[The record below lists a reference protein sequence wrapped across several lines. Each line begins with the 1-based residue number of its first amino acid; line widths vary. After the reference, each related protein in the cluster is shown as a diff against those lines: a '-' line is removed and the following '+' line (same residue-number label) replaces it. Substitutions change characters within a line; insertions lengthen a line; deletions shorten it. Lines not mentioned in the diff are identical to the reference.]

1 MRFFNRLGASEVEP
15 NSICNAAGH
24 KALQYVYGSSSTGF
38 DPRSIKDAAC
48 ALLWGINPSASA
60 PHAHKHWFKEAK
72 AFRIVVDPVRH
83 GTAQAADLYL
93 QVRPGTDSALA
104 FAMLHV
110 MKRDGL
116 IDRKFLADNSIGWD
130 EVEPLLA
137 PCTPQWGEA
146 QTGVP
151 AADIERA
158 ARAFAKGPSLLWLG
172 QGLQRQPLGGNIFRA
187 VSLLSAA
194 SGNIGKSGAGFYYLN
209 GSGRKGIDGAYV
221 DGASLRRAPDNSVSH
236 MDLCAKLEDSE
247 AARALFC
254 WNINIAASNPDQ
266 ARLRRA
272 LAREDLLTV
281 VVDLYQT
288 DTADFADYVLPA
300 ASFLEFDDIVSP
312 YFNLTSVGAEPG
324 DGAHWRGAAEPGDL
338 PAAGGGDGLHRA

>member
-1 MRFFNRLGASEVEP
+1 MIAGGFPMRFFNRLGASEVEP
-15 NSICNAAGH
+15 DSICNAAGH
-24 KALQYVYGSSSTGF
+24 KALEYVYGSSSTGF

-83 GTAQAADLYL
+83 GTAEAADLHL

-116 IDRKFLADNSIGWD
+116 IDRKFLAGNSIGWD
-130 EVEPLLA
+130 EVEALLP

-158 ARAFAKGPSLLWLG
+158 ARSVCEGPVAAVAGPRPAAAAAGRQHLPRG
-172 QGLQRQPLGGNIFRA
+172 VAAQRRQRQYR
-187 VSLLSAA
+187 
-194 SGNIGKSGAGFYYLN
+194 
-209 GSGRKGIDGAYV
+209 
-221 DGASLRRAPDNSVSH
+221 
-236 MDLCAKLEDSE
+236 
-247 AARALFC
+247 
-254 WNINIAASNPDQ
+254 Q
-266 ARLRRA
+266 ARRRV
-272 LAREDLLTV
+272 LLP
-281 VVDLYQT
+281 Q
-288 DTADFADYVLPA
+288 
-300 ASFLEFDDIVSP
+300 
-312 YFNLTSVGAEPG
+312 
-324 DGAHWRGAAEPGDL
+324 RQ
-338 PAAGGGDGLHRA
+338 R